1 MTTRLHFI
9 CHASTSAITRDAF
22 PDDEPLDERGLR
34 AAHALAADL
43 PGTTSA
49 VRGPSLR
56 CAQTAEALGLDAHA
70 DPALD
75 DCDLGRWRGRTLA
88 EVHAAEPDAVRAWTS
103 APAAAPHGGESVL
116 DVIAR
121 VGAWLEGLPGERIV
135 AVTHAA
141 VVRAAVVHVLRAPAS
156 AFWRVDAEPLARV
169 SLTGHE
175 GRWRLRVG

>member
-9 CHASTSAITRDAF
+9 CHASTSAISRDAF

-34 AAHALAADL
+34 EARTLAAGL
-43 PGTTSA
+43 PGATSA

-56 CAQTAEALGLDAHA
+56 CAQTAEALGLDART

-88 EVHAAEPDAVRAWTS
+88 DVYADEPGAVRAWTS

-121 VGAWLEGLPGERIV
+121 VGAWLEGLPGERII

-156 AFWRVDAEPLARV
+156 AFWSVDAEPLALV